1 MNNIFK
7 KGFELIKSLFV
18 IISLIAVMITGS
30 SALYA
35 ETLSIHDYLNAV
47 RDSYERIDDYQC
59 RMHEFSI
66 GGGRREER
74 IINYYFKKPLL
85 IRIDI
90 LDGNKPLD
98 EGSVGVYTGGKKV
111 TGHRGGFMKGMV
123 LSVKKD
129 SALAMSV
136 RGETIER
143 SNVLA
148 VIERMEHLVENGTV
162 AIQERDDY
170 VEFVFI
176 PFNASINEGI
186 SRDVVWIERDSMLII
201 RIERYEEE
209 TLVQQAVREDYIIN
223 AGLPKELFDAHF
235 ETEQLKDSGIP
246 LLSNDLVGNSIT
258 P

>member
-1 MNNIFK
+1 MNSDFK
-7 KGFELIKSLFV
+7 GDLELMKRFLGMIC
-18 IISLIAVMITGS
+18 LITVMTAGGI
-30 SALYA
+30 ALYA
-35 ETLSIHDYLNAV
+35 ESLTVHGYLNAI
-47 RDSYERIDDYQC
+47 RDSYERLEDYQC

-98 EGSVGVYTGGKKV
+98 KGSVGVYTGGKKV
-111 TGHRGGFMKGMV
+111 TGHRGGFMRRIV
-123 LSVKKD
+123 LSVRKD
-129 SALAMSV
+129 SSLAMSV

-148 VIERMEHLVENGTV
+148 VIERMERLVENGDVTIV
-162 AIQERDDY
+162 ERADHI
-170 VEFVFI
+170 EFTLV
-176 PFNASINEGI
+176 PFEPSTNEGI
-186 SRDVVWIERDSMLII
+186 SRDVVWIERDTMLIS

-209 TLVQQAVREDYIIN
+209 VLVQQAIRKNYIIN
-223 AGLPKELFDAHF
+223 AGLPRELFDARF
-235 ETEQLKDSGIP
+235 ETEQLRDSGIP
-246 LLSNDLVGNSIT
+246 LLENDLDGNSIT

>member
-1 MNNIFK
+1 MAI
-7 KGFELIKSLFV
+7 
-18 IISLIAVMITGS
+18 GS
-30 SALYA
+30 PVLYA
-35 ETLSIHDYLNAV
+35 ETPTVQDYLNAV
-47 RDSYERIDDYQC
+47 RDSYEQMEDYQC

-66 GGGRREER
+66 GEDRREER

-85 IRIDI
+85 IRINI

-98 EGSVGVYTGGKKV
+98 KGSVGVYTGGKKV

-123 LSVKKD
+123 LSVRKN

-136 RGETIER
+136 RGETIEQ

-148 VIERMEHLVENGTV
+148 VIERMEHLVENGT
-162 AIQERDDY
+162 ATIHEEEDHI
-170 VEFVFI
+170 EFVFV
-176 PFNASINEGI
+176 PFESSLNEGI

-201 RIERYEEE
+201 KIQRYEEE
-209 TLVQQAVREDYIIN
+209 RLVQQAIREAYIIN

-235 ETEQLKDSGIP
+235 ETENLEDSGIP
-246 LLSNDLVGNSIT
+246 LLSNDLHESSIT